1 MDEEIQVLP
10 KYAQLTAEQY
20 ATINASIVA
29 YKNEQTGGEFE
40 RTETE
45 YYYTPEPE
53 QNADGFYYM
62 EAKPEFVEAG
72 LFDGVVLVDEIH
84 QVTEE

>member
-20 ATINASIVA
+20 TTINASIVS

-40 RTETE
+40 RTKTE
-45 YYYTPEPE
+45 YYYTPDPE

-62 EAKPEFVEAG
+62 PAKTEFIEDG
-72 LFDGVVLVDEIH
+72 LFDGVTLVDEIP
-84 QVTEE
+84 Q